1 MRLALRILQ
10 GLMAALFIFAAAL
23 QYNDVDIWRWV
34 AIYLA
39 AATVALFAAL
49 GQPKPKLAA
58 AVAIVSILWAAVYFY
73 HGAYKVP
80 LPALWSEWEMKD
92 QTVVAGREMDG
103 LFIVCFWMIVSW
115 ATGRKA
121 GKNTK
126 QQSS

>member
-1 MRLALRILQ
+1 MLLALRIAQ
-10 GLMAALFIFAAAL
+10 AIMAALFIFAAAL

-39 AATVALFAAL
+39 AAVVALFAAFNK
-49 GQPKPKLAA
+49 PKPRLAA
-58 AVAIVSILWAAVYFY
+58 AIAIVSILWAAVYFY

-92 QTVVAGREMDG
+92 QTIVAGREMDG

-115 ATGRKA
+115 ATGRK
-121 GKNTK
+121 TK
-126 QQSS
+126 KAKASS